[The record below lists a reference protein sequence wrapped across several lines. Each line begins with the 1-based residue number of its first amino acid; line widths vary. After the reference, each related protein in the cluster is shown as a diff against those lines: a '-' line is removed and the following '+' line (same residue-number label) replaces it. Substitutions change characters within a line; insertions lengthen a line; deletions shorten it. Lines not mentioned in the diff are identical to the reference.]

1 MRKKDTTIE
10 ETGKGLRRRS
20 DEITREPLPRR
31 WVDLI
36 RRLNEKERESEHVR
50 GHRKL
55 SGDTSDKA
63 WASTVQSSK
72 FSAVGFGSSP
82 YWSRHLRG

>member
-10 ETGKGLRRRS
+10 EIGKGLRRRS

-36 RRLNEKERESEHVR
+36 RRLNEKERESEQ
-50 GHRKL
+50 
-55 SGDTSDKA
+55 
-63 WASTVQSSK
+63 VQGQPEAQRRQK
-72 FSAVGFGSSP
+72 
-82 YWSRHLRG
+82 R